1 MRPRQHTRSHALAL
15 LAVLTALALLSC
27 GDDADNAKP
36 AAAPAPAFDPD
47 AIVQRAAGANRSAR
61 TGRIDAKVTF
71 TLEGVPGFEAFS
83 ASVSG
88 PFRYRKDAALPD
100 YELEIGA
107 RDYGVTLTSV
117 GGRSYVSLGT
127 TGYALPDRVRR
138 RLVRSSAK
146 GRNGLTRTLEQFG
159 IAPWRWETDRVAAG
173 TGRLDGVA
181 VQHVTTGAN
190 VGRILRDANT
200 LLGFMRSLG
209 ITRAI
214 GLPPA
219 IGPRA
224 RRAIVRSV
232 TTFAG
237 ESWVGTKDRVLR
249 RSGFSMDFVVPRA
262 RRAAVGGITRG
273 HVVGRLDVTQVGKRQ
288 RIAAPTT
295 LGPFGDFVTGLDALG
310 DAQDAR

>member
-1 MRPRQHTRSHALAL
+1 M
-15 LAVLTALALLSC
+15 
-27 GDDADNAKP
+27 
-36 AAAPAPAFDPD
+36 
-47 AIVQRAAGANRSAR
+47 
-61 TGRIDAKVTF
+61 TF
-71 TLEGVPGFEAFS
+71 TLQGVPGYEQFS
-83 ASVSG
+83 AGVSG
-88 PFRYRKDAALPD
+88 PFRYRKDASLPD
-100 YELEIGA
+100 YEVKIGA

-127 TGYALPDRVRR
+127 TGYRLPDAVRR
-138 RLVRSSAK
+138 RLVRSAAK

-181 VQHVTTGAN
+181 VRHVTTGAN

-214 GLPPA
+214 GLPPEIA
-219 IGPRA
+219 PRA

-232 TTFAG
+232 TKFAG
-237 ESWVGTKDRVLR
+237 ESWVGTKDHVLR
-249 RSGFSMDFVVPRA
+249 RAGFDMDFVVPKS

-273 HVVGRLDVTQVGKRQ
+273 HVSGRLNITEVGKRQ
-288 RIAAPTT
+288 RIRAPAAV
-295 LGPFGDFVTGLDALG
+295 GPFADFQVGLDALG
-310 DAQDAR
+310 DARDGG